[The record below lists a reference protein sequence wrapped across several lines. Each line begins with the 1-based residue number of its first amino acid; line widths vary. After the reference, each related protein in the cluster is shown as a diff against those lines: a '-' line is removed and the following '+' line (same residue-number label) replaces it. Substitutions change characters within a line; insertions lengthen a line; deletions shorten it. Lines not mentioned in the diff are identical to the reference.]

1 MMRSLLS
8 VSTLAVL
15 ALLASGCAT
24 LNPQFEAPSV
34 RVLGVRPLS
43 SSQGNQLVPRF
54 EIDLLVVNPNASSL
68 SMRGMSYRLFLNDL
82 EVVEGVANNL
92 PEVEGYGEANIV
104 LPATL
109 NVIDSMR
116 FVSGMLRGNDTDV
129 RWRLAARLDVSA
141 LLPAIRIEEEGVLE
155 LEAMRSP

>member
-1 MMRSLLS
+1 MRCALLS
-8 VSTLAVL
+8 VLTLGILVS
-15 ALLASGCAT
+15 LASGCSS

-34 RVLGVRPLS
+34 RVLGVRPL

-109 NVIDSMR
+109 NVVDSVR
-116 FVSGMLRGNDTDV
+116 FVSGMLRGEDTDV

-155 LEAMRSP
+155 LDAMRAP